1 LYPGVPE
8 DVLRVLARDESPDVR
23 TRVASYRTV
32 PMDVLELLS
41 RDAHSVVRACV
52 AGHPKMGPEFWREFK
67 RKMAERGVDIP
78 CIMRES
84 VRKARERSEKMNRI
98 RQVDNL
104 DEQYTI

>member
-1 LYPGVPE
+1 LTGAAPHDPQGI
-8 DVLRVLARDESPDVR
+8 LAWLQEWYASPD
-23 TRVASYRTV
+23 
-32 PMDVLELLS
+32 P
-41 RDAHSVVRACV
+41 
-52 AGHPKMGPEFWREFK
+52 MGPEFWREFK

-78 CIMRES
+78 CIMREA